1 MTSFSSNVAFS
12 RTLGWI
18 TEDEASTLANRR
30 VAIAGVGGVGGHYCE
45 VLARLGVR
53 KFRISDPDTF
63 DVVNFNRQNGSG
75 LSSIGKKKVEVLR
88 DRILDINPEAE
99 VEASAERVTPEN
111 LDAFLKDVD
120 LYLDGLDFF
129 ALEIRNHV
137 FGRCQKLGIPAITV
151 APIGMGAAL
160 LVFTRDSMSFQD
172 YFGISPE
179 LSREEN
185 AFRFLVGLSPT
196 LIQRHYTVDRSR
208 VNFAEQKVSSTPIG
222 GYLCG
227 GVAGATA
234 LKLLLGR
241 GKVKVAPVSLH
252 YDAYLNTYK
261 TRRVFFGWR
270 NPLQRLKVALLR
282 KLVGSKPKNGS
293 IPNVSSGRNA

>member
-1 MTSFSSNVAFS
+1 MTGFSSDVAFS
-12 RTLGWI
+12 RTLGWV
-18 TEDEASTLANRR
+18 TEEEARILADRR

-53 KFRISDPDTF
+53 KFRIEDPDTF

-75 LSSIGKKKVEVLR
+75 LSSIGRKKVDVLR
-88 DRILDINPEAE
+88 ERILDINPDAE
-99 VEASAERVTPEN
+99 VEAVADRVTPEN

-129 ALEIRNHV
+129 ALLIRNHL
-137 FGRCQKLGIPAITV
+137 FGRCRELGIPAITV

-179 LSREEN
+179 ASREEN
-185 AFRFLVGLSPT
+185 AIRFLAGLAPT

-208 VNFAEQKVSSTPIG
+208 MNFAEQRVSSTPIG

-241 GKVKVAPVSLH
+241 GEVPVAPVSLH

-261 TRRVFFGWR
+261 IRRVFFGWR
-270 NPLQRLKVALLR
+270 NPLQRLKIAVIRMLI
-282 KLVGSKPKNGS
+282 GSKSPKSPQNG
-293 IPNVSSGRNA
+293 